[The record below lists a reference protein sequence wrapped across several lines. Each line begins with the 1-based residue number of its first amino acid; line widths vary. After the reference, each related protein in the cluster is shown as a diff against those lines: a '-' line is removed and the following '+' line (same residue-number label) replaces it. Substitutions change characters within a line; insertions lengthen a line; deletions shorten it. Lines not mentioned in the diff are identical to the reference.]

1 MAKLNRIYQLKI
13 TLAEIKP
20 PIWRRVQV
28 EDCSLSKLHE
38 VMQAAMGWTN
48 THLWAFDFDG
58 VDYGDDPDGEMDL
71 SSARKAKLGD
81 FVAEGVKKFRYIYD
95 FGDNWEH
102 IVQVEKV
109 LSADP
114 PVKYP
119 RCVDGQRARPPEDCG
134 GPWGYSDLLEAI
146 KNPGKNPELLE
157 WVGGE
162 FDPERFD
169 IGAVNEELATVRW

>member
-1 MAKLNRIYQLKI
+1 MAKSNTIYQLKI

-28 EDCSLSKLHE
+28 MDCSLSKLHE
-38 VMQAAMGWTN
+38 VIQAAMSWTN
-48 THLWAFDFDG
+48 RHLWAFDIGG
-58 VDYGDDPDGEMDL
+58 VDYGDDPEGEMDL

-95 FGDNWEH
+95 FGDNWAH
-102 IVQVEKV
+102 IVRVEKV
-109 LSADP
+109 LNADP
-114 PVKYP
+114 TVRYP

-134 GPWGYSDLLEAI
+134 GPWGYGDLVEAI

-162 FDPERFD
+162 FDPEEFNLA
-169 IGAVNEELATVRW
+169 AVNEMLAMVR